1 MQERTDDIRRDL
13 IGRIAAV
20 RRRIRQVEVRRG
32 VLLVVLVTLGSILCA
47 LVVEETFRFDP
58 AVRTTLFWLLVVVC
72 AGATLRFVAVPVL
85 KGAGLLSA
93 EADEEIAERI
103 GEHYPEIQ
111 DRLVNGLQ
119 LFAEQ
124 ERASA
129 YYSPELIDAALR
141 DLRAVCAPLD
151 FSSMVSGAL
160 PRRLARILGIVT
172 GCAILLLMIFPE
184 PFLGSATRLWNYRQ
198 SFAAPPRVSFLVA
211 PGDAEVIKGQTV
223 RLVVRIQ
230 GEPQHH
236 LVLTSRREGESITE
250 IKSLGQQ
257 EDSSFVY
264 EFASLK
270 TSTDYSLEAAGVRSR
285 EYRLT
290 VVDRPVVKILRLS
303 LRFPPYSGIP
313 PRDLDDNVGDVT
325 ALKGTRVSL
334 AIESNNELT
343 GAEARF
349 GDGVVLPFRTRGEHA
364 VGDFLVTKERTYHLW
379 LRNLQG
385 AENADP
391 ITYFVR
397 VQQDGPP
404 AVSILIP
411 GMNVDVTDQTTLPLL
426 VKITDDFGFTRL
438 RLAYRLVHSK
448 YEKPA
453 EQFTY
458 VELPLPPGTKTEATV
473 PHAWKLAP
481 LALAPEDVVQY
492 YVEVVDNDMVSGPK
506 SAVSDTY
513 TLRLPSLEE
522 VLAGAD
528 AGHDKVLE
536 MMQEA
541 MKQAEEA
548 RQNLE
553 ELKQDLKKDQPK
565 PDWQDRKKAEELIK
579 KYDEVQKQMHDVR
592 STMERMVNDLQK
604 NQVLSPETLEKYREL
619 QELMEQLNSPEFAE
633 AMKRLQQS
641 MQQMSAEEMR
651 KALEKVSLSEEDFRK
666 SIERTINL
674 LTRIQIEQ
682 KLDEMIKRAEA
693 LQKEQQDLHD
703 RTEASRADS
712 SLADAARRQQ
722 DLAKEVGRVEQEMT
736 ELQAKMEKFP
746 GDMPVG
752 EMEKARRDLE
762 QSHLQEQMSD
772 IAKQLESL
780 QSKQA
785 LAGQEQVSRQVE
797 QFARQMQE
805 VKKSLQASQQ
815 RQIVNAMRRVQQDL
829 LELSRRQETLKK
841 EAQNLDPNSSHFREN
856 MQEQA
861 QVMQDLGNVAQSLST
876 LSQKTFSV
884 SPEMGRSVGEAFQR
898 MGEAMRSLEQ
908 RNGTTA
914 SQQQGSAMAALNEAA
929 QQAQAAVNGM
939 MQAGSQGMGMAGLM
953 QRLQQLTGKQQGI
966 NQETQGLTPQQAAEM
981 GRLAADQGAIRKSLE
996 ELSKEATMSG
1006 QSSRMLGDLR
1016 TIAEEMREVQT
1027 DLAQGEISPETIEK
1041 QQRILSRLLDSQR
1054 SMQERDFEKRRK
1066 SETGSSVAKKDPA
1079 PIDLLTQEGKSRLR
1093 RDLLRALEEGYARD
1107 YQELI
1112 RKYFEALEQ

>member
-20 RRRIRQVEVRRG
+20 RRRIRGVEVRQG
-32 VLLVVLVTLGSILCA
+32 VLLVVLVTLGSILGA
-47 LVVEETFRFDP
+47 LVVEEAFRFDP
-58 AVRTTLFWLLVVVC
+58 VVRTALFWLLVAAC
-72 AGATLRFVAVPVL
+72 SGATVRFIALPLL

-93 EADEEIAERI
+93 ETDEDIAEKI
-103 GEHYPEIQ
+103 GRHSPEIR
-111 DRLVNGLQ
+111 DRLLNGLQ
-119 LFAEQ
+119 LLAER
-124 ERASA
+124 ERAPA
-129 YYSPELIDAALR
+129 YYSPELIDAALL
-141 DLRAVCAPLD
+141 DLRAAYAPLD
-151 FSSMVSGAL
+151 FLSVVSGAT
-160 PRRLARILGIVT
+160 PRRLSRILGIAT
-172 GCAILLLMIFPE
+172 GCVILLVVIFPE

-198 SFAAPPRVSFLVA
+198 SFAVPPRVSFVVV
-211 PGDAEVIKGQTV
+211 PGDAEVIKGETI
-223 RLVVRIQ
+223 RLVVRLQ

-236 LVLTSRREGESITE
+236 LVLTSRREGESIAE
-250 IKSLGQQ
+250 IKTLEQQ
-257 EDSSFVY
+257 KDSSFVY
-264 EFASLK
+264 EFVSLK
-270 TSTDYSLEAAGVRSR
+270 TSTNYGLEAASVRSR

-290 VVDRPVVKILRLS
+290 VVDRPIVKLLRLS
-303 LRFPPYSGIP
+303 LRFPSYSGIP
-313 PRDLDDNVGDVT
+313 PRDLDDNVGDVA

-334 AIESNNELT
+334 SVESNNELT
-343 GAEARF
+343 GAEVRF
-349 GDGVVLPFRTRGEHA
+349 GDGAVVPLRVRSEHA
-364 VGDFLVTKERTYHLW
+364 AGDFQVTKERTYHLW
-379 LRNLQG
+379 LRNPRG
-385 AENADP
+385 AENADA
-391 ITYFVR
+391 ITYSVQ
-397 VQQDGPP
+397 VQQDGSPS
-404 AVSILIP
+404 VSILLP
-411 GMNVDVTDQTTLPLL
+411 GMNVDVTDQTTVPLL

-453 EQFTY
+453 ERFTF

-473 PHAWKLAP
+473 PHAWKLSP
-481 LALAPEDVVQY
+481 LSLAPEDVVQY

-513 TLRLPSLEE
+513 TLRLPSLDE

-528 AGHDKVLE
+528 AEHDKVFE

-553 ELKQDLKKDQPK
+553 ELQRDLKKEQLK
-565 PDWQDRKKAEELIK
+565 PDWQDRKKGEDLIK
-579 KYDEVQKQMHDVR
+579 KYDEVQKRMQDVR

-651 KALEKVSLSEEDFRK
+651 KALEKFSMSEEDFRK
-666 SIERTINL
+666 SIDRTINL

-693 LQKEQQDLHD
+693 LQKEQQGIHD

-722 DLAKEVGRVEQEMT
+722 DLAQEVQRMEQELA

-746 GDMPVG
+746 GDMPVE

-762 QSHLQEQMSD
+762 QSQLQEQMCE

-780 QSKQA
+780 QSQQA
-785 LAGQEQVSRQVE
+785 LAGQEQASRQVE

-829 LELSRRQETLKK
+829 LELSRRQEALKK
-841 EAQNLDPNSSHFREN
+841 EAQTLDPNSSRFREN

-861 QVMQDLGNVAQSLST
+861 QVLQDLGNVAQSLSA

-908 RNGTTA
+908 RNGATA

-953 QRLQQLTGKQQGI
+953 QRLQQLTGQQQGI
-966 NQETQGLTPQQAAEM
+966 NQETQGITPQQAAEM

-996 ELSKEATMSG
+996 ELAKEATMSG

-1016 TIAEEMREVQT
+1016 KIAEEMREVQT

-1041 QQRILSRLLDSQR
+1041 QQKILSRLLDSQR

-1066 SETGSSVAKKDPA
+1066 SETGSSVVKKSPV
-1079 PIDLLTQEGKSRLR
+1079 PIDPSTQEGKNRLR